1 MYIKKTLGIFKS
13 KYQFKKILLFS
24 GCLFLLAACN
34 KEENLN
40 PTPSTLITDE
50 TAFSSTARIQNQV
63 NGLYATLKSSG
74 FLGSFYYIASDIRA
88 GDFISSNMN
97 AATGATTYQM
107 LTQTTTSDV
116 ITIWEDGYQ
125 VINAC
130 NVFIDGMAQYGT
142 AVAGE
147 ALSANYIA
155 QARLIRALAYYDLLQ
170 LYARPYREGAGSKPG
185 LPLRLTAN
193 KTPGNYDLARSTVKE
208 TYEQILAD
216 LNFAE
221 TNLPLNYSS
230 AFLNTTRAH
239 KNTAI
244 ALKTRVYLSMQD
256 YANVIT
262 EANKIVSE
270 SAPFSATTGV
280 RHALAASV
288 ASVFT
293 PPYTTTESILSM
305 PFTNNDAPGTAIPRY
320 YLPGTGDGGTAT
332 SNGAGEYSLNP
343 NGIVADPTWTAT
355 DARRAFIKIGTTSK
369 KTWLTKFSQASPYTD
384 YIPVIRY
391 AEVLLNLAEA
401 LTRTSMTVDTKAVA
415 LLNTVRNR
423 SDKSVTYTTASFPD
437 ADALISAIL
446 KERQIEF
453 LGEGI
458 RNIDIMR
465 LGIDI
470 PAKPA
475 HSVLA
480 ISPASPNYIFP
491 IPSNELILNKLMVN
505 N

>member
-1 MYIKKTLGIFKS
+1 MKSSLGIFKY
-13 KYQFKKILLFS
+13 KYQFKKVLLFS
-24 GCLFLLAACN
+24 GCLFLFAACD

-40 PTPSTLITDE
+40 PTPTTLITDE
-50 TAFSSTARIQNQV
+50 TAFSTTERIQNQV
-63 NGLYATLKSSG
+63 NGLYATLKEDR

-97 AATGATTYQM
+97 AATGSTTYQL

-116 ITIWEDGYQ
+116 VTIWESGYQ

-130 NVFIDGMAQYGT
+130 NVFIDGMTQYGT

-147 ALSANYIA
+147 TLSANYIA
-155 QARLIRALAYYDLLQ
+155 EARLIRALSYYNLLQ
-170 LYARPYREGAGSKPG
+170 LYARPYWDGAGSKPG
-185 LPLRLTAN
+185 LPLRLTGN

-208 TYEQILAD
+208 TYDQILVD

-221 TNLPLNYSS
+221 ANLPLNYSS
-230 AFLNTTRAH
+230 AFFNTTRAH
-239 KNTAI
+239 RNTAI

-270 SAPFSATTGV
+270 SAPFTAPTGV
-280 RHALAASV
+280 KNELAASIN
-288 ASVFT
+288 SVFA
-293 PPYTTTESILSM
+293 PPYTTSESIFSM
-305 PFTNNDAPGTAIPRY
+305 PFTNNDAPGIAISRY
-320 YLPGTGDGGTAT
+320 YLPGTGDGGTPT
-332 SNGAGEYSLNP
+332 SNGAGEYYLNP
-343 NGIVADPTWTAT
+343 NGIVADPSWTAT
-355 DARRAFIKIGTTSK
+355 DARRSFIKIGTSSK
-369 KTWLTKFSQASPYTD
+369 KTWLSKFTQASPYTD

-391 AEVLLNLAEA
+391 AEVLLNLSEA
-401 LTRTSMTVDTKAVA
+401 LTRSTMTVDTRAVA
-415 LLNTVRNR
+415 LLNAVRNR
-423 SDKSVTYTTASFPD
+423 SDKSITYTPADFPG
-437 ADALISAIL
+437 ATELTNSIL

-458 RNIDIMR
+458 RNADIMR
-465 LGIDI
+465 LGLNI

-475 HSVLA
+475 HSVPA
-480 ISPASPNYIFP
+480 SSPASPNYIFP
-491 IPSNELILNKLMVN
+491 IPNGELILNKLMVN